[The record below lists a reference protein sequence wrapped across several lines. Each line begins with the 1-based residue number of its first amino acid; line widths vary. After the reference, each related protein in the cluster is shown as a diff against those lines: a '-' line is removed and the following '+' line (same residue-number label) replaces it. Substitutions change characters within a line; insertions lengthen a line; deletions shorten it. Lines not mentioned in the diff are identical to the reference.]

1 MPVFGVEAN
10 PWGWVALF
18 DNRNRSARAGRREL
32 TSLVP
37 SWSGTHLWVLIE
49 FVLESGVGHEG
60 ASFYPEGEGFEAGF
74 GTLGGGRVG

>member
-18 DNRNRSARAGRREL
+18 DNRNRGARAGGREL

-37 SWSGTHLWVLIE
+37 SWWTLVE

-60 ASFYPEGEGFEAGF
+60 ASFYPEG
-74 GTLGGGRVG
+74 GGV